1 MEYELMLLFKPLTNE
16 DIKERIFPK
25 IEKSVKELK
34 GTIKINDSFGN
45 GKRLLAYDM
54 DSNKEGYYLLCDL
67 SISSANLTKLMQK
80 LTLTAELI
88 RCLNIKKT
96 EL

>member
-1 MEYELMLLFKPLTNE
+1 MLLFKPLTNE

-34 GTIKINDSFGN
+34 GTIKIRETI

-54 DSNKEGYYLLCDL
+54 DGNKEGFYLLCDL
-67 SISSANLTKLMQK
+67 SISSGNISKLKQKLNLTS
-80 LTLTAELI
+80 ELI
-88 RCLNIKKT
+88 RFLNIKKS